1 MFAAGYATGD
11 HPLRFLKS
19 CGVNAIDGKN
29 WPWLNSGDCITHE
42 TLNKSQP
49 KNFRKPI
56 LWLGSWFRGFSPVQG
71 DMGNRRWVRIQQLFA
86 AVLVLM

>member
-42 TLNKSQP
+42 STAPVTN
-49 KNFRKPI
+49 RKTTEN
-56 LWLGSWFRGFSPVQG
+56 LFSA
-71 DMGNRRWVRIQQLFA
+71 L
-86 AVLVLM
+86 